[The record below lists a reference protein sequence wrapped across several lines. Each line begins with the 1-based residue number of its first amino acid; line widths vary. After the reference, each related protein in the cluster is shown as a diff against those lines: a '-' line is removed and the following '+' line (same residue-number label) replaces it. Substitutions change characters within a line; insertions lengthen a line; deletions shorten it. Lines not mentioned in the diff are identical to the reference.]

1 VLAGVMSSPGR
12 RLGQLLRHAIPGWA
26 ERLRSLPPLEFEAR
40 RGPVVDIVA
49 HRTDVL
55 YGGAKPG
62 QVAAAFNAMAEGLA
76 MLTLSPGGPERIE
89 QWLTEL
95 EAA

>member
-1 VLAGVMSSPGR
+1 MSSPGR
-12 RLGQLLRHAIPGWA
+12 RLGQLLRHAIPGWI
-26 ERLRSLPPLEFEAR
+26 ERLRALPPAEFEAR

-55 YGGAKPG
+55 FGGGKPG

-76 MLTLSPGGPERIE
+76 MLTLCPGGPERIE
-89 QWLTEL
+89 QWLSDL
-95 EAA
+95 EVA